1 MNATRSLDSLLASI
15 RAGVYFNQPP
25 ATSPFARPTAPFIT
39 ISRQAGAGGNTLAA
53 ALEKRLNTI
62 APNDHP
68 WSTWDKDLV
77 RKVALDHH
85 VAASLVESLDA
96 EGPHPSWFQE
106 FISALTPPHRE
117 EDLDE
122 FQVFRRTAITVRTLA
137 LVGRCIIVGRGGVY
151 ATSDLARGVH
161 VRLVAPLP
169 HRIAHLAALRN
180 IPEKEAAAEVH
191 RLDRYRDE
199 FHRRYW
205 PEKAMLPE
213 IFTITLNA
221 ALVSEDQMVD
231 CIVPLV
237 GASREPAARKEN
249 VEADY
254 EGQ

>member
-1 MNATRSLDSLLASI
+1 MHSKKTLESLLASI
-15 RAGVYFNQPP
+15 RAGAYFHQRDPEGFP
-25 ATSPFARPTAPFIT
+25 HRPVPFIT
-39 ISRQAGAGGNTLAA
+39 ISRQAGAGGTTLAA
-53 ALEKRLNTI
+53 ALEARLNS
-62 APNDHP
+62 ADPGDRP
-68 WSTWDKDLV
+68 WATWDHDLV
-77 RKVALDHH
+77 RKVALEQH
-85 VAASLVESLDA
+85 VAASLVESLDT
-96 EGPHPSWFQE
+96 EGPRPSWFRE
-106 FISALTPPHRE
+106 FLSALTPPNRE

-137 LVGRCIIVGRGGVY
+137 LLGRCIIVGRGGVY
-151 ATSDLARGVH
+151 ATSDLAHGVH

-169 HRIAHLAALRN
+169 HRIARLASLRH

-191 RLDRYRDE
+191 RIDCYRDE

-221 ALVSEDQMVD
+221 ALVGEDQMVD

-237 GASREPAARKEN
+237 GHSREHIAHAAN
-249 VEADY
+249 VQADY